1 MLELHVWG
9 PVFGVPS
16 IDAECIAAIT
26 YLHNAVCDGVQFRI
40 VPSNDASVSPSS
52 MFHNY
57 NPCRC
62 PHLYTPSSKRPGFPS
77 STRRC
82 LHHTSSAHHLQPCS
96 YIKTLQSCPAD
107 LLALPAPKDLLPALN
122 HDGVWTS
129 GYRAIVRYLVS
140 ESLAADH
147 DAELTA
153 VQRADVAAF
162 SAYLGVHA
170 SALLDLSLYAIRR
183 VEHLGLAEL
192 DTDFD
197 PHGGLHLTAGR
208 DALPETFRKHL
219 PGTPKHRN
227 TVKEE
232 MTPEQ
237 AVAIR
242 LFSLTEDCLGTLET
256 LLSKEQKRP
265 RFFSGQDLTSLDCLA
280 FGYLALML
288 KAPVPRAFLKDWTT
302 EHAPCVTAFVNDI
315 LVRHTPPTG
324 GLPWIAAPQRG
335 YLHATSR
342 VLDSIVRH
350 TPVLGGHYASEVRR
364 RCQEK
369 TVGVD
374 QRAVSLLTGL
384 LFTGATFGYL
394 TYRYR
399 NLAPFG
405 ARSQTWRSYRSG
417 SSRLSQ
423 FGQLGS
429 MLNSVLGPVQPAASP
444 MTAGAG
450 TGGRIVDI
458 DSEVVD

>member
-1 MLELHVWG
+1 MLKLHVWG

-26 YLHNAVCDGVQFRI
+26 YLHNAVSDGVQFCI
-40 VPSNDASVSPSS
+40 VPSNDASVSPSIALLTLL
-52 MFHNY
+52 
-57 NPCRC
+57 R
-62 PHLYTPSSKRPGFPS
+62 FP
-77 STRRC
+77 
-82 LHHTSSAHHLQPCS
+82 
-96 YIKTLQSCPAD
+96 
-107 LLALPAPKDLLPALN
+107 ALKDLLPALN

-140 ESLAADH
+140 NSLAADR

-170 SALLDLSLYAIRR
+170 SALLDLSLYVSAANWSATTRPAYSSLLSFPLTWTVPPLIRAEAIQR

-219 PGTPKHRN
+219 PGTSKHKN

-265 RFFSGQDLTSLDCLA
+265 RFFPGQYLTSLDCLA

-288 KAPVPRAFLKDWTT
+288 KAPVPRAFLRDWTT
-302 EHAPCVTAFVNDI
+302 EHAPHITGFVDDI
-315 LVRHTPPTG
+315 LANHSPSAGT
-324 GLPWIAAPQRG
+324 LPWVASPQRG
-335 YLHATSR
+335 YLSATGR
-342 VLDSIVRH
+342 VLDSIIRH

-364 RCQEK
+364 RCEEK

-374 QRAVSLLTGL
+374 QRAVSLLAGL

-394 TYRYR
+394 AYWYR
-399 NLAPFG
+399 NLAAFG
-405 ARSQTWRSYRSG
+405 ARSQSWRSHRPG

-423 FGQLGS
+423 FGELGS
-429 MLNSVLGPVQPAASP
+429 MLDSVLGPVQPAASP
-444 MTAGAG
+444 MAAGAG

-458 DSEVVD
+458 DSEVD